1 MGSGGILKQPLFWFA
16 IIGVLLFIAD
26 SRLTDNRSEIVIDAA
41 LRDRLG
47 TLWTTQT
54 GLTASD
60 AELDAL
66 TDSWLR
72 EEVMYREA
80 LRLGLDQED
89 SIVRRRLVQKLGFI
103 AESEA
108 LPEPEVG
115 ELESFYQD
123 KLQDYTLPLRF
134 SFQQKYFQT
143 SADADN
149 ALAQIKAGEA
159 AGNFGEISMLN
170 QSYAY
175 RSALDLN
182 ATFGAGFADRI
193 ANLSTGTWEGP
204 VQSGFGFHLILISAV
219 HPEQA
224 TPLEAI
230 SEQVLQDYQR
240 ARQLQARD
248 SYIDK
253 LLDEYSIIVETQ

>member
-1 MGSGGILKQPLFWFA
+1 MASGGILKQPLLWFA
-16 IIGVLLFIAD
+16 IIGLLLFIAD
-26 SRLTDNRSEIVIDAA
+26 SQLSNNRSEIIIDAA

-54 GLTASD
+54 GLIASE

-66 TDSWLR
+66 TESWLR
-72 EEVMYREA
+72 EEVMYQEA

-103 AESEA
+103 AESEP
-108 LPEPEVG
+108 LPDPEIAD
-115 ELESFYQD
+115 LEYFYQENIE
-123 KLQDYTLPLRF
+123 DYTLPLRY
-134 SFQQKYFQT
+134 SFQQKYFQ
-143 SADADN
+143 AMDAAEN
-149 ALAQIKAGEA
+149 ALAQIIGGMPAENVGET
-159 AGNFGEISMLN
+159 SMLN

-193 ANLSTGTWEGP
+193 ANLSNGIWDGP
-204 VQSGFGFHLILISAV
+204 IQSGFGYHLIFISAI
-219 HPEQA
+219 HPEQV
-224 TPLEAI
+224 TPLQAI
-230 SEQVLQDYQR
+230 PEQVLQDFQR

-248 SYIDK
+248 SYIDN
-253 LLDEYSIIVETQ
+253 LLDEYEIIMETQ